1 MLNLIQYVYIYY
13 VYNNKAKAFSGAL
26 FSPEKQGMAIF
37 KGHLWNG
44 ESKRHQGLADLSL
57 LISSRDLL
65 WSLGSLCA
73 LHRIHFSPELIERE
87 FPLES
92 PSADAAP
99 AHNES
104 TLIRAAQA
112 LGFRIKAAAFAA
124 KKAQSLPLPL
134 LVQLKGNPSND
145 PADQT
150 ASNAASLALI
160 TAADPDN
167 IVYFQPGS
175 QQPITCTTSEFEE
188 QHVGRAWL
196 VTPQPEAVVDD
207 DGQSNSASTSSNP
220 SSVTQKFGFGW
231 FRPEL
236 LRHKK
241 VWRDVLLASLAL
253 QLVALATPLFTQAI
267 IDKVVVH
274 RTQST
279 LIAIGIAMAIFIVF
293 NGLMSWGR
301 QYLVLHTGNRVDAV
315 LGAAVWEHLLK
326 LPTRYFEHRPT
337 GVVAARLH
345 AVETI
350 REFVSGAAVSLIL
363 DLPFLVICLGVMLY
377 YSVTLTALAVGIL
390 LIIAIASF
398 IMAPIFQ
405 RQLNEQFLLGA
416 RNQAFVTEHIAG
428 FETVKT
434 LQMEP
439 QLRQRYSGYL
449 ATLLSSSFKTKQVAN
464 TYNTFATS
472 MEQVMTLGILILGA
486 YLVMTPEPGAAP
498 FTVGMLV
505 AFQMFAGKL
514 SQPVMRIVGL
524 WTQFQQASLSVQRLG
539 DVMNAPAEP
548 YSLTPKRAHDGQGKI
563 EIEGLAFRYS
573 EQHPL
578 LYRNLH
584 LNLRPGQTLAIM
596 GPSGCGKS
604 TLAKL
609 LLGFYQPTEGSIQI
623 DGVDIRNLS
632 ANELRAYFG
641 VVPQETILFSGT
653 VLANLQAGNP
663 NASFEQVTQ
672 AAKLAGIHETVEKL
686 PRGYETEVGERG
698 VGLSGGQ
705 KQRLAIAR
713 ALIKRPKILI
723 FDEATSA
730 LDSQTAEA
738 FAKTVNQLK
747 GKVTMLFITHAMPK
761 ALQVD
766 GVLQIGQQSASAEG
780 NAPPREG
787 VRELVQVHPSEPLK
801 ERSK

>member
-1 MLNLIQYVYIYY
+1 MEKFWNRGWLGFGKERAQTPAPAPLL
-13 VYNNKAKAFSGAL
+13 KAL
-26 FSPEKQGMAIF
+26 
-37 KGHLWNG
+37 H
-44 ESKRHQGLADLSL
+44 
-57 LISSRDLL
+57 LL

-73 LHRIHFSPELIERE
+73 LHRISFSAPLVERE
-87 FPLES
+87 FLH
-92 PSADAAP
+92 ADSGASGQE
-99 AHNES
+99 AHYDES
-104 TLIRAAQA
+104 TLIRAAQS
-112 LGFRIKAAAFAA
+112 LGFCIKPIAFDARR
-124 KKAQSLPLPL
+124 AQQLPLPL
-134 LVQLKGNPSND
+134 LVQLKAVPESAERPAKSTPD
-145 PADQT
+145 PA
-150 ASNAASLALI
+150 ANAPVLAPSQAATPLALV
-160 TAADPDN
+160 TAADADH

-175 QQPITCTTSEFEE
+175 QQPITCSVAEF
-188 QHVGRAWL
+188 VALSAGRAWL
-196 VTPQPEAVVDD
+196 ATPEPEAVSDD
-207 DGQSNSASTSSNP
+207 DGQSNASSPDAAN
-220 SSVTQKFGFGW
+220 SVLKFGFAW

-236 LRHKK
+236 MRHKK
-241 VWRDVLLASLAL
+241 VWRDVLWASLAL
-253 QLVALATPLFTQAI
+253 QIVALATPLFTQAI

-363 DLPFLVICLGVMLY
+363 DLPFLLICLGVMLY
-377 YSVTLTALAVGIL
+377 YSVTLSAIAVGIL
-390 LIIAIASF
+390 LIIAVASF

-472 MEQVMTLGILILGA
+472 MEQVMTLSILIVGA
-486 YLVMTPEPGAAP
+486 YLVMTPEPGAAA

-514 SQPVMRIVGL
+514 SQPVLRIVGL

-539 DVMNAPAEP
+539 DVMNAPIEP
-548 YSLTPKRAHDGQGKI
+548 YSLTPKRAQDGPGRI

-578 LYRNLH
+578 LYRNLQ
-584 LNLRPGQTLAIM
+584 LNIRPGSTLAIM
-596 GPSGCGKS
+596 GPSGSGKS

-609 LLGFYQPTEGSIQI
+609 LLGFYQPVEGSIQI

-653 VLANLQAGNP
+653 IVANLQAGNP
-663 NASFEQVTQ
+663 GATLEQVMQ
-672 AAKLAGIHETVEKL
+672 AAKLAGIHETLEQL
-686 PRGYETEVGERG
+686 PQGYQTEVGERG

-730 LDSQTAEA
+730 LDAQTAEA
-738 FAKTVNQLK
+738 FAKTINQLK

-766 GVLQIGQQSASAEG
+766 GILQIGNQQDK
-780 NAPPREG
+780 APQTLMDTTKDQA
-787 VRELVQVHPSEPLK
+787 VS
-801 ERSK
+801 

>member
-1 MLNLIQYVYIYY
+1 MRWEVLRQFLTSL
-13 VYNNKAKAFSGAL
+13 KPGSGKTHSAGVASQEPL
-26 FSPEKQGMAIF
+26 VMAVPDFI
-37 KGHLWNG
+37 W
-44 ESKRHQGLADLSL
+44 A
-57 LISSRDLL
+57 
-65 WSLGSLCA
+65 LGSLCA
-73 LHRIHFSPELIERE
+73 LHRVAFSGDLLARE
-87 FPLES
+87 FPPEPAQEGAAS
-92 PSADAAP
+92 APSDPSAQATQP
-99 AHNES
+99 ATPHNES
-104 TLIRAAQA
+104 TLIRAAQS
-112 LGFRIKAAAFAA
+112 LGFNIKAIVFAA
-124 KKAQSLPLPL
+124 KKAQRLPLPL
-134 LVQLKGNPSND
+134 LVQLK
-145 PADQT
+145 
-150 ASNAASLALI
+150 AASHQGTENTPSSTLALI
-160 TAADPDN
+160 TAADPDH
-167 IVYFQPGS
+167 IVYFQSGS
-175 QQPITCTTSEFEE
+175 QQPITVSTSEFDAI
-188 QHVGRAWL
+188 HAGRAWL
-196 VTPQPEAVVDD
+196 ATPQPEAVRDE
-207 DGQSNSASTSSNP
+207 DGAAASSTAASTASGAGTASGT
-220 SSVTQKFGFGW
+220 TQTFGFSW

-241 VWRDVLLASLAL
+241 VWRDVLWASLAL
-253 QLVALATPLFTQAI
+253 QIVALATPLFTQAI

-279 LIAIGIAMAIFIVF
+279 LIAIGIAMGIFIVF
-293 NGLMSWGR
+293 NGLMSWAR

-326 LPTRYFEHRPT
+326 LPLRYFERRPT

-350 REFVSGAAVSLIL
+350 REFVSGAAISLIL

-390 LIIAIASF
+390 LIIAVASF

-434 LQMEP
+434 MQMEP

-449 ATLLSSSFKTKQVAN
+449 ATLLSSSFKTKQISN

-472 MEQVMTLGILILGA
+472 LEQVMTLGILILGA
-486 YLVMTPEPGAAP
+486 YLVMTPEPGAPA

-514 SQPVMRIVGL
+514 SQPVLRIVGL

-548 YSLTPKRAHDGQGKI
+548 YSLTPKRSQEGQGKI

-578 LYRNLH
+578 LYRNMH

-596 GPSGCGKS
+596 GPSGSGKS

-641 VVPQETILFSGT
+641 VVPQETMLFSGT
-653 VLANLQAGNP
+653 ILANLQAGNP
-663 NASFEQVTQ
+663 NATFEQVAQ
-672 AAKLAGIHETVEKL
+672 AAKLAGIHETIEKL
-686 PRGYETEVGERG
+686 PQGYQTEVGERG

-730 LDSQTAEA
+730 LDAQTSEA
-738 FAKTVNQLK
+738 FAKTINQLK

-766 GVLQIGQQSASAEG
+766 GVLRIGKQADGESAHEVHQVQGAL
-780 NAPPREG
+780 AP
-787 VRELVQVHPSEPLK
+787 
-801 ERSK
+801 